1 MQVTTISG
9 KLRPDDIAEVLRD
22 WEAVVSTKRKVSVF
36 CADEAICRLIQSKFR
51 CKMNLEGD
59 FPTLIFPEANVD
71 ALLEK
76 LDAIDTT
83 VLQA

>member
-9 KLRPDDIAEVLRD
+9 KLRPEQIAEALRD
-22 WEAVVSTKRKVSVF
+22 WEAVISTKRKVSVF
-36 CADEAICRLIQSKFR
+36 CADEAICRFLHNKFR

-59 FPTLIFPEANVD
+59 FPTLIFPEAKVD
-71 ALLEK
+71 ALIEK
-76 LDAIDTT
+76 LAAIDTT